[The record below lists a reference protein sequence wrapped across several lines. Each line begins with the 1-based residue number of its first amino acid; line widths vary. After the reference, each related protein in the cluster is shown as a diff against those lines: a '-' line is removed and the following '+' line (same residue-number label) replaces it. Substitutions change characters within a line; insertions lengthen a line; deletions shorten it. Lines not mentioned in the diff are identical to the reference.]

1 MASLK
6 MSTELR
12 SESYRAPI
20 LGYMGHVLEYAGP
33 SGAGATKPNEV
44 SFEVLRAR
52 ARSFSMPAMPGD
64 PSERQKRQ
72 FQAFQDRLPKIRDAA
87 MPGAPAHK
95 DFSSSLHY
103 PVGYMGASRRY
114 KLPGY

>member
-1 MASLK
+1 M
-6 MSTELR
+6 
-12 SESYRAPI
+12 
-20 LGYMGHVLEYAGP
+20 
-33 SGAGATKPNEV
+33 PNEV

-87 MPGAPAHK
+87 VPGAPAHK